1 MDRWR
6 KAMTKAGRRPLIAG
20 NWKMNGLAAEAR
32 ALAAAVR
39 DGAGAIA
46 SAELL
51 VCPPFTA
58 ISEVAAILAGTPVS
72 LGAQDCHYEIK
83 GAFTGDISPVMVADS
98 GCRYVI
104 LGHSERRTLH
114 AESDELVH
122 RKAVA
127 AQAAG
132 LVALICI
139 GETAEERRDDRT
151 AAVLTAQ
158 IEGSVPS
165 SSTAANL
172 VVAYEPV
179 WAIGTGMTPTREQV
193 QDAHAHIRNRLSGVI
208 GDAGQSVRL
217 LYGGSVSPTNAVELL
232 ALPDVDGALVGGASL
247 KAESFL
253 AIARSTP

>member
-1 MDRWR
+1 
-6 KAMTKAGRRPLIAG
+6 MTQAGRRPLIAG
-20 NWKMNGLAAEAR
+20 NWKMNGLSAEAR
-32 ALAAAVR
+32 ALAEAVR
-39 DGAGAIA
+39 DGSAGIA
-46 SAELL
+46 SELL

-58 ISEVAAILAGTPVS
+58 ISDVSAILAGTSVGV
-72 LGAQDCHYEIK
+72 GAQDCHYEIK
-83 GAFTGDISPVMVADS
+83 GAFTGDISPAMVAAS

-104 LGHSERRTLH
+104 LGHSERRTHH
-114 AESDELVH
+114 AETDALVL

-158 IEGSVPS
+158 VEGSVPPD
-165 SSTAANL
+165 STAANL
-172 VVAYEPV
+172 VIAYEPV

-193 QDAHAHIRNRLSGVI
+193 QDAHAHIRNRLSSVI
-208 GDAGQSVRL
+208 GDAARSVRM
-217 LYGGSVSPTNAVELL
+217 LYGGSVSPANAAELL